1 MKKLVVMA
9 CLLLAGMPALA
20 MDKVSLQARQVAQQQ
35 GRARVVV
42 MMEELGHGKAG
53 ALRDTT
59 FAREQRVRRQGDALL
74 GMLPGKGY
82 RLHRRF
88 ARVPAL
94 VIEADATTLARLER
108 NVWVRKVDVDRG
120 GTGGAVAA
128 DESAVLNRVD
138 LLQGVGLDGNGIKVA
153 VVDTGVDTDHPD
165 LAPRVVG
172 QQCFCSHISGS
183 GGCCPNGQATQSG
196 AGAAEDDNGHG
207 TNVGGIMVGAGHVA
221 PRGALP
227 AAQLVAI
234 KVMDGGN
241 GFCCTSDVVAALD
254 WIATQHPDTDVVN
267 LSLGTWDL
275 FAGACDASASYLI
288 ALKSA
293 VDTLNTQGTVVVAS
307 SGNQGDLQRMAAPA

>member
-9 CLLLAGMPALA
+9 CLLFAGMPALA

-138 LLQGVGLDGNGIKVA
+138 LLQGVGLDGERFG
-153 VVDTGVDTDHPD
+153 
-165 LAPRVVG
+165 LA
-172 QQCFCSHISGS
+172 
-183 GGCCPNGQATQSG
+183 
-196 AGAAEDDNGHG
+196 
-207 TNVGGIMVGAGHVA
+207 
-221 PRGALP
+221 L
-227 AAQLVAI
+227 
-234 KVMDGGN
+234 
-241 GFCCTSDVVAALD
+241 
-254 WIATQHPDTDVVN
+254 
-267 LSLGTWDL
+267 
-275 FAGACDASASYLI
+275 
-288 ALKSA
+288 
-293 VDTLNTQGTVVVAS
+293 
-307 SGNQGDLQRMAAPA
+307 